1 MSMPFVTEIGK
12 RGKTDSSLF
21 IYQRGSD
28 IAYLLLYVDDIIFTA
43 LSLAFLQRVIASLH
57 GEFVV
62 TDLGSLTYFLGISAQ
77 RSFTGLFLSQSTFA
91 DELLQQVCLYM
102 HDLQEPHLDALKRI
116 LRYVG
121 VTIDHGLQLHVSST
135 SQPTAYTDADW
146 VGFPVTRRSTSS
158 YCVFLDDNLF
168 SWSSNRQVTFF
179 RSSVKA
185 EYIGVANVVAEAG
198 WVRNLL
204 RELHAPLFTARL
216 VYYDN
221 VSVVYLSTN
230 PIQHQRFHMND
241 NLYQGLSSALFLV
254 FRPSLIRLR
263 KNYIAPY
270 CEVQQV
276 CLYMHD
282 LQEPHLDALKRILRY
297 VGVTIDHGLQL
308 HVSST
313 SQPTA
318 YTDADWAGF
327 PVTRRST
334 SGYCVFLDDNLFSW
348 SSNRQVT
355 FSRSSVKAEYIGVAN
370 VVAEAGWVHNLLRE
384 LHAPLFTAR
393 LVYYDNVSV
402 VCLST
407 NPVQHQRTKHI
418 EIDIYFVCDFVAY
431 GQVHVLHVHLWFSYA
446 DIFTK
451 GLPSALFLEFRSS
464 LNVERTIAP
473 TARVY

>member
-1 MSMPFVTEIGK
+1 MLDEYNALITN
-12 RGKTDSSLF
+12 
-21 IYQRGSD
+21 
-28 IAYLLLYVDDIIFTA
+28 A

-91 DELLQQVCLYM
+91 DEILQQVCLYM

-221 VSVVYLSTN
+221 VSVV
-230 PIQHQRFHMND
+230 
-241 NLYQGLSSALFLV
+241 
-254 FRPSLIRLR
+254 
-263 KNYIAPY
+263 
-270 CEVQQV
+270 
-276 CLYMHD
+276 
-282 LQEPHLDALKRILRY
+282 
-297 VGVTIDHGLQL
+297 
-308 HVSST
+308 
-313 SQPTA
+313 
-318 YTDADWAGF
+318 
-327 PVTRRST
+327 
-334 SGYCVFLDDNLFSW
+334 
-348 SSNRQVT
+348 
-355 FSRSSVKAEYIGVAN
+355 
-370 VVAEAGWVHNLLRE
+370 
-384 LHAPLFTAR
+384 
-393 LVYYDNVSV
+393 
-402 VCLST
+402 CLST

-431 GQVHVLHVHLWFSYA
+431 GQVHVLHFPLWFSYA

-451 GLPSALFLEFRSS
+451 GLPSALFIEFRSS
-464 LNVERTIAP
+464 LNVERTITP